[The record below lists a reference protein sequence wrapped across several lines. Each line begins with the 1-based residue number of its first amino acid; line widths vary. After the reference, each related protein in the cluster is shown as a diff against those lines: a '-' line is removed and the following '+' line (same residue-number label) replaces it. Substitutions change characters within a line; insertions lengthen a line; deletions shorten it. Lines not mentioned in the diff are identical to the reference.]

1 MKVSN
6 KDSLVRKLSMKR
18 LGYGNLLDSRDL
30 STYLPERT
38 YLLRKSQQQPK
49 KSSPKSLKNAL
60 QSHKNVWLLLGPSV
74 DCPKNRQSLK
84 SHASEGQFYFLGLKN
99 NETTRMILIWGI
111 LEYDFSNFVYFW
123 DSLTIW
129 LSSLYYYKI
138 IILLRAFQ
146 KVMDWKSKDHE
157 CNERCVI
164 CIFAIPFQ

>member
-74 DCPKNRQSLK
+74 DCPKTDSKVLLELSCFSRAICPCKAEVSTINFKISFLQGWMYP
-84 SHASEGQFYFLGLKN
+84 HTTYWNVSEMTLQYSQFCELWTRNVILIRLNLKN
-99 NETTRMILIWGI
+99 IGRELNPYRREILH
-111 LEYDFSNFVYFW
+111 
-123 DSLTIW
+123 
-129 LSSLYYYKI
+129 
-138 IILLRAFQ
+138 Q
-146 KVMDWKSKDHE
+146 
-157 CNERCVI
+157 
-164 CIFAIPFQ
+164 